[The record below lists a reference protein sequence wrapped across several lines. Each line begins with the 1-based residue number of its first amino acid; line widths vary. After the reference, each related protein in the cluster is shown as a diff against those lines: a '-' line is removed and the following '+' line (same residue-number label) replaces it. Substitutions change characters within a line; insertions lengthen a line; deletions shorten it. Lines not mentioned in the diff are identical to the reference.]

1 MSKVTLS
8 YTIENSAIKYQK
20 YDLNICSLNVTMPE
34 ITIPDM
40 ETSSFFPVSN
50 STPVSMNTDN
60 HEQINFKNSEPCSA
74 DFMDHNLLVE
84 STSDEE
90 SVILEYDKIK

>member
-1 MSKVTLS
+1 LSKVTLI

-50 STPVSMNTDN
+50 STPVSMNTDK
-60 HEQINFKNSEPCSA
+60 QINFENSESCSA

-90 SVILEYDKIK
+90 SVVLEYDKIK